1 MTAIFFDISSLS
13 GLRRSTNSRRRAP
26 FPGVGRAPGR
36 AWRAPAHVH
45 VHGAAAAVVV
55 EAPYAAQQ
63 RVTGVGAARVSDE
76 EGEQG
81 VFQIGEVHRL
91 AADLHLV
98 GGQVHGHVVHGDVVG
113 RTALVAGPQQLAD
126 AGGALGGARP
136 VHDEVGLAGHRQAEL
151 GELVLVHDDEHGG
164 GAFLGKRRLNGGH
177 CAQSVAPRLVDDQIV
192 ARVRREQLLEL
203 NRRAGRHVH
212 VQLREHLLE
221 LVGVIEAVRD
231 EDYRF
236 ALHATTP
243 PNCARAP
250 TRSRC
255 PGRPP
260 IPRAWCARGNRGCAR
275 PRSRA

>member
-36 AWRAPAHVH
+36 AWRAP
-45 VHGAAAAVVV
+45 GARAR
-55 EAPYAAQQ
+55 PRCGCRRSSRSPIRAQQ